1 MENETFATEMLRELK
16 TSNRRW
22 FVSFLIVLTLWFA
35 TIGAF
40 LWYISL
46 PMEDISI
53 SQKADGNSN
62 LVGIGDMYG
71 GKSNNKIQ
79 ETSKKEP

>member
-1 MENETFATEMLRELK
+1 MEQETFATEMLRELK
-16 TSNRRW
+16 TSSRRW
-22 FVSFLIVLTLWFA
+22 FIAFLIVLTLWFA
-35 TIGAF
+35 TIGGF

-71 GKSNNKIQ
+71 GKSDSKVQ
-79 ETSKKEP
+79 ETGKTEP